1 MATCPATANPE
12 RPSGLFFPAASAF
25 APAEVR
31 ERLLASVNLWFWQ
44 NRQKRTDV
52 RTWQNI
58 KDWSELV
65 ARDKHGSKRSGG
77 FQKSEDGRREEK
89 KNRRNYKIK
98 HNWRNSTTAS
108 WHAEYLRKI
117 TVGLYKW
124 TENIHCK
131 ALTMEV
137 NGSKY
142 RRLFL
147 LKIWHLFIFILFL
160 FNMTAVRKD
169 FEWHSILY
177 SLLYCL
183 YEEIFYLLPIKLLHV
198 LQIIIWII

>member
-1 MATCPATANPE
+1 MGE
-12 RPSGLFFPAASAF
+12 EKRKKIG
-25 APAEVR
+25 EII
-31 ERLLASVNLWFWQ
+31 RLNT
-44 NRQKRTDV
+44 TDV
-52 RTWQNI
+52 TLRQHHDMLNI
-58 KDWSELV
+58 SEKSLSV
-65 ARDKHGSKRSGG
+65 CTSE
-77 FQKSEDGRREEK
+77 QK
-89 KNRRNYKIK
+89 
-98 HNWRNSTTAS
+98 TFT
-108 WHAEYLRKI
+108 
-117 TVGLYKW
+117 
-124 TENIHCK
+124 K

-160 FNMTAVRKD
+160 FNMTAVRNY
-169 FEWHSILY
+169 FEWHSILFYSILFYSILY